1 MVKPPFR
8 FFKLLSGAAVAL
20 LMLGRPAMAQQGVS
34 VHDGWSVDLSDEG
47 CSMERSFAN
56 GDIVGMYMAPGDEA
70 LFFYSKGLTGVHPG
84 ESMLTLRSAGKE
96 QAARAMGRMLNG
108 LPGYSVDF
116 KVSMA
121 AALGLPARIEVLRDG
136 APIITLD
143 FSGSRAAL
151 KQLATC

>member
-1 MVKPPFR
+1 MVKPSLR
-8 FFKLLSGAAVAL
+8 SFKLLSSAAVAL
-20 LMLGRPAMAQQGVS
+20 LMLVQPAMAQQGVS

-56 GDIVGMYMAPGDEA
+56 GDIVGMYMAAGEEA
-70 LFFYSKGLTGVHPG
+70 LFFYGKGLTGVRPG

-96 QAARAMGRMLNG
+96 QVALATGRMLDG
-108 LPGYSVDF
+108 LPGYAVDF

-121 AALGLPARIEVLRDG
+121 AALGLPDRIEVLRDG

-143 FSGSRAAL
+143 FTGSRAAL
-151 KQLATC
+151 QQLGTC